1 MSELDKLE
9 KYLKEHNIPY
19 ERIDDY
25 EKVINRHQIL
35 VKDKDGDVIWDA
47 ICQRGSY
54 GYVQGLLE
62 IMGTLVRPE
71 DGGSVK
77 GWLTAEDI
85 ISRIEGRYG
94 GNADEEY
101 QKKIDRAI
109 KSLMEETE

>member
-9 KYLKEHNIPY
+9 KYLNDHNIPY
-19 ERIDDY
+19 ERIDVKAGAPMD
-25 EKVINRHQIL
+25 RHQIL

-54 GYVQGLLE
+54 GYGQGLLE

-71 DGGSVK
+71 DGDSVA

-85 ISRIEGRYG
+85 IRRIEGR
-94 GNADEEY
+94 
-101 QKKIDRAI
+101 
-109 KSLMEETE
+109 

>member
-9 KYLKEHNIPY
+9 KYLKDHNVPY
-19 ERIDDY
+19 ERIDEAAGEAPID
-25 EKVINRHQIL
+25 RHQIL

-54 GYVQGLLE
+54 GYGQGLLE

-77 GWLTAEDI
+77 GWLTAEDVI
-85 ISRIEGRYG
+85 RRIEGR
-94 GNADEEY
+94 
-101 QKKIDRAI
+101 
-109 KSLMEETE
+109 